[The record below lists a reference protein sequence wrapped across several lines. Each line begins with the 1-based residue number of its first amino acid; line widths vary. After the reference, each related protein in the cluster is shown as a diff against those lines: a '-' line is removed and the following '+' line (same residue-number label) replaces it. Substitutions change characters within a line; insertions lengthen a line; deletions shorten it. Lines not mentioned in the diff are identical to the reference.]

1 MRLDK
6 YLKVARIIKRRKI
19 AKEAATKA
27 RVEINGK
34 SVKPSKQVAID
45 DVLTLHLGQKVT
57 TLRVTSITPKKDQ
70 LMYEL
75 IEEKRKP

>member
-6 YLKVARIIKRRKI
+6 YLKVARIIKRRTI
-19 AKEAATKA
+19 AKEAATKD
-27 RVEINGK
+27 RVLVNGI
-34 SVKPSKQVAID
+34 VAKPSKII
-45 DVLTLHLGQKVT
+45 TLGDEITLNLGQKIT
-57 TLRVTSITPKKDQ
+57 TVRVTSLTPVKDQ

>member
-6 YLKVARIIKRRKI
+6 YLKVARIIKRRTI
-19 AKEAATKA
+19 AKQAATKD

-34 SVKPSKQVAID
+34 VAKPSKTVEVG
-45 DVLTLHLGQKVT
+45 DVLRLRLGQKTT
-57 TLRVTSITPKKDQ
+57 TLKVTSLKPIKDQ

-75 IEEKRKP
+75 IEEMRKP

>member
-6 YLKVARIIKRRKI
+6 YLKVARIIKRRTI
-19 AKEAATKA
+19 AKEAATKD

-34 SVKPSKQVAID
+34 VAKPSK
-45 DVLTLHLGQKVT
+45 DVEVGDELTLRLGQKTT
-57 TLRVTSITPKKDQ
+57 TLKVTSLTPIKDH